1 MRWYFLYPSLDLE
14 YWQYG
19 LGRPRMPSQSATKFT
34 SPQILVPPPDAG
46 GCTPE
51 LPKPL
56 ELLYL
61 TLIVGFDVRINQK
74 RQFKNFKHFTVLPS
88 DAQSAYFGK
97 NVYNYIF
104 NK

>member
-1 MRWYFLYPSLDLE
+1 MRWFFLYPSLDLK
-14 YWQYG
+14 YWLFG
-19 LGRPRMPSQSATKFT
+19 LGRSRLPPQSATKFT
-34 SPQILVPPPDAG
+34 PQQTLVPPPDAG

-74 RQFKNFKHFTVLPS
+74 RQFKKTLNISPS
-88 DAQSAYFGK
+88 CHQTLRVPTLEKSTRKQCF
-97 NVYNYIF
+97 
-104 NK
+104 